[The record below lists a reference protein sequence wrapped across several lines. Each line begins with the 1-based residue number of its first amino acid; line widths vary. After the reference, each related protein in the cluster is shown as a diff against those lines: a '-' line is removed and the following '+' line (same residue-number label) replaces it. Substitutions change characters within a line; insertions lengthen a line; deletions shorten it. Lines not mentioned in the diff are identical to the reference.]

1 MGFVGHS
8 EWNPHLEGAWKG
20 EVICLFCSGRPCA
33 NVVLSWSIVI
43 SERSRILPYAST
55 RTVHD
60 WFYSVLVIL
69 FGTHSKFE
77 WDIFFFERQVRY
89 WFFFLN
95 TRCTRTRP
103 VLQKLCQVFF
113 STSTSYYFEEILSE
127 KNCESVKPLRHPR
140 QTRHIFRNRQ
150 TENHCSIP
158 YTTILLPY
166 TRLRTKR

>member
-1 MGFVGHS
+1 MLYFHGQSLFRNVLGFYRM
-8 EWNPHLEGAWKG
+8 L
-20 EVICLFCSGRPCA
+20 
-33 NVVLSWSIVI
+33 
-43 SERSRILPYAST
+43 
-55 RTVHD
+55 
-60 WFYSVLVIL
+60 VLVLYMIDFIVYQSSFL
-69 FGTHSKFE
+69 ERIPNLNGTYFSL
-77 WDIFFFERQVRY
+77 RGRY
-89 WFFFLN
+89 GIDLN

-166 TRLRTKR
+166 TRLRTKRQTMLRF